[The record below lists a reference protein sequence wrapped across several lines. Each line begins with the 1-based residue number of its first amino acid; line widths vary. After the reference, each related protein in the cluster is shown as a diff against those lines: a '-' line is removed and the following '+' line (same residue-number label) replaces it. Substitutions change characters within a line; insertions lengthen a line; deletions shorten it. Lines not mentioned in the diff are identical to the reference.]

1 MQVSTKLFNQQQ
13 LKQFSS
19 TTEDLQDL
27 QNKIGSGQNIL
38 RASDDPLGSVELSGL
53 NVVKS
58 QIEQFERNVNSASD
72 RLNLLDKNLENLS
85 SIMIR
90 AQELIIQ
97 ASSDTLGAS
106 DREAIAIEV
115 DEMKEEILSVANA
128 QDTNGSYLFS
138 GYKTGTIP
146 FAEDISGKINYKGDR
161 GLASLSISESR
172 VMETTIDGGTLF
184 LELQNLHFKTKTQA
198 HGHLI

>member
-85 SIMIR
+85 SNSFTCLPIVKKPDFITDFI
-90 AQELIIQ
+90 ELN
-97 ASSDTLGAS
+97 SKLFH
-106 DREAIAIEV
+106 
-115 DEMKEEILSVANA
+115 DELARLYGISN
-128 QDTNGSYLFS
+128 YL
-138 GYKTGTIP
+138 YKT
-146 FAEDISGKINYKGDR
+146 FDQFSK
-161 GLASLSISESR
+161 
-172 VMETTIDGGTLF
+172 V
-184 LELQNLHFKTKTQA
+184 
-198 HGHLI
+198 